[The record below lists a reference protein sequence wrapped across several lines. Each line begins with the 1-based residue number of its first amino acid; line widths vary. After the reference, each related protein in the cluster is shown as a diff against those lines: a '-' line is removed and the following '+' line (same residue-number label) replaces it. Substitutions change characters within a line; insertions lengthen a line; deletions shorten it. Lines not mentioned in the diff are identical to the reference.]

1 MQRKTNIVWIILAIV
16 AALFFADEIL
26 GFVGAVLGIVFS
38 VGLTGLL
45 VLALAA
51 GAFALAVF
59 VGCSVGLALTI
70 AAVALVM
77 SLFGWLLPYLVVGFL
92 VYLAV
97 RKKPNTV

>member
-26 GFVGAVLGIVFS
+26 GFFGAILGIVFS
-38 VGLTGLL
+38 IGLTGLL
-45 VLALAA
+45 VALAA

-70 AAVALVM
+70 AVVALVM

>member
-1 MQRKTNIVWIILAIV
+1 MQRKQNIMWIVIAVI

-26 GFVGAVLGIVFS
+26 GFVGAVIGIVFS
-38 VGLTGLL
+38 IGFTGLL

-70 AAVALVM
+70 AVIALAL
-77 SLFGWLLPYLVVGFL
+77 SLFGWLLPYLLVGFL
-92 VYLAV
+92 VYLVV